1 MARLGF
7 CGACPTETE
16 TSRPGA
22 GFHRVF
28 LAYKPIYMDCTLL
41 YNGGR
46 STVWY
51 AYAKEE
57 RAVILR
63 DPLLF
68 TLPRRGR
75 RDWLR
80 RGGCPPRRNVRTTR
94 LPIGNQRH
102 FFCTPAKLITYAPQ
116 NDRSENTTTRL
127 FNFSAADSQFGEI
140 APF

>member
-7 CGACPTETE
+7 CGTCPTETK
-16 TSRPGA
+16 TSRRGA

-28 LAYKPIYMDCTLL
+28 LAYKPACMDFTLL

-51 AYAKEE
+51 AYPKEE

-68 TLPRRGR
+68 TSPPM
-75 RDWLR
+75 
-80 RGGCPPRRNVRTTR
+80 GG
-94 LPIGNQRH
+94 
-102 FFCTPAKLITYAPQ
+102 F
-116 NDRSENTTTRL
+116 
-127 FNFSAADSQFGEI
+127 
-140 APF
+140 